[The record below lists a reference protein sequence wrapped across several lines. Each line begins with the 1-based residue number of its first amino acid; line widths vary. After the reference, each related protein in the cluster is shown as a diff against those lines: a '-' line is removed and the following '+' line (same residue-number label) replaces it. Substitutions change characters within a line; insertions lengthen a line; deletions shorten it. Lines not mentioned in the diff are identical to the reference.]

1 MKLLHWELP
10 SVCSVTHQS
19 LVVCAPEQ
27 CPPFGSAEN
36 IYFHVAEV
44 QAELWGVCLW
54 HVWTSEYRGDLS
66 GADWSLVFVSIV
78 VAEVL
83 TFSNEGVHSLLQ
95 KIIRG
100 SCFSCCFLAQR
111 RDPASAGV
119 KCLLFYFVERTW
131 GREMLVQGE
140 LAYHSVEQA
149 GLMEPSAWSLKN
161 WQWFGLKRIL

>member
-36 IYFHVAEV
+36 IYFHVAQV

-83 TFSNEGVHSLLQ
+83 TFSNEGVHRFLQ

-100 SCFSCCFLAQR
+100 VALAVVFWLKEGTQQVLGWNV
-111 RDPASAGV
+111 SYFI
-119 KCLLFYFVERTW
+119 LLGGPEG
-131 GREMLVQGE
+131 GRCWCKVSWLTTVWNKQD
-140 LAYHSVEQA
+140 
-149 GLMEPSAWSLKN
+149 
-161 WQWFGLKRIL
+161 

>member
-1 MKLLHWELP
+1 MKLLDWELP
-10 SVCSVTHQS
+10 RVCSVTHQS

-36 IYFHVAEV
+36 ISFHVAEM

-54 HVWTSEYRGDLS
+54 DMWASEYRGDLA

-83 TFSNEGVHSLLQ
+83 TFSNEGVYSLLQ
-95 KIIRG
+95 KIIQG
-100 SCFSCCFLAQR
+100 SCFSCCFVAQR

-119 KCLLFYFVERTW
+119 KCLLCTSGLVSEWQRGPYSHQISCFILLRGPGG
-131 GREMLVQGE
+131 GRC
-140 LAYHSVEQA
+140 
-149 GLMEPSAWSLKN
+149 
-161 WQWFGLKRIL
+161 